1 MLKMFGVTEPPAGS
15 GIVAFWKLTR
25 DVGLNRRIFLMK
37 NRILTSV
44 AIAGLIAL
52 GACNKQTPA
61 AENVADNYENV
72 ADNIEDVADNAATD
86 NAQDALEN
94 KADAVR
100 AMGDNKADAIDATA
114 AQGGS
119 MAEQNAAAAKTK

>member
-1 MLKMFGVTEPPAGS
+1 LNTEIVRGYGTTGKFGDCCVLDACAGR
-15 GIVAFWKLTR
+15 GPKQE
-25 DVGLNRRIFLMK
+25 GFLMK

-52 GACNKQTPA
+52 GACSKHDTPA

-72 ADNIEDVADNAATD
+72 ADNIEEVADNAATD
-86 NAQDALEN
+86 NAEDALNN

-100 AMGDNKADAIDATA
+100 ATGENKADAIDAA
-114 AQGGS
+114 ASNGS
-119 MAEQNAAAAKTK
+119 NAM

>member
-1 MLKMFGVTEPPAGS
+1 
-15 GIVAFWKLTR
+15 
-25 DVGLNRRIFLMK
+25 MK

-52 GACNKQTPA
+52 GACNKHDTPA

-86 NAQDALEN
+86 NAQDVLEN

-100 AMGDNKADAIDATA
+100 ATGENKADAIDAA
-114 AQGGS
+114 HENGAS
-119 MAEQNAAAAKTK
+119 LSEQNAAAAKVK

>member
-1 MLKMFGVTEPPAGS
+1 
-15 GIVAFWKLTR
+15 
-25 DVGLNRRIFLMK
+25 MK

-52 GACNKQTPA
+52 GACSKHDTPA

-86 NAQDALEN
+86 NAQDVLEN

-100 AMGDNKADAIDATA
+100 ATGDNKADAIDATA

-119 MAEQNAAAAKTK
+119 IAEQNTAATKTK

>member
-1 MLKMFGVTEPPAGS
+1 
-15 GIVAFWKLTR
+15 
-25 DVGLNRRIFLMK
+25 MK

-44 AIAGLIAL
+44 AIAGLVAL
-52 GACNKQTPA
+52 GACNNKTPA

-86 NAQDALEN
+86 NAQDVLEN
-94 KADAVR
+94 QADAVR
-100 AMGDNKADAIDATA
+100 ATGENKADAIDATA
-114 AQGGS
+114 HQGGS